1 MAARLKEDES
11 VRNRPGSSGLRKG
24 RSEKLSING
33 NGLVTPSVSSS
44 LDSKRT
50 PSWNKPNKK
59 ELRNERHFKQSVEK
73 GRKASKKIRDGSAKN
88 KQVSRI
94 GMRMKK
100 KRNEALQN
108 SSISLETSSK
118 QCPPEH
124 KRNRKATKKR
134 NKAKCQ
140 IVAHT
145 NENETQDNIRALIQK
160 VADEFDKKN
169 SLTYD
174 GVEIYSDK
182 TKSTES
188 EEIFEARRIVN
199 SIKIDLMSVGDQA
212 DSKGNDIIK
221 DNVVDVLGNNDME
234 KEEED
239 INRRTKLLQY
249 EMQELKMRKIHL
261 YMNKYKKDLQSH
273 AIQTY
278 KNVDFGSKDHTNA
291 KISLLRQDCMDRCAQ
306 LKLLENELTEKINL
320 LGNIRR
326 NVETQRLRFLESC
339 KTQEAS
345 IEMQRLN
352 YVGKFKEK
360 LLAEINQKLYS
371 LIESNS
377 WVDLVCI
384 KNNDKPD
391 DNGSSEKKISISPII
406 F

>member
-1 MAARLKEDES
+1 
-11 VRNRPGSSGLRKG
+11 
-24 RSEKLSING
+24 
-33 NGLVTPSVSSS
+33 
-44 LDSKRT
+44 
-50 PSWNKPNKK
+50 
-59 ELRNERHFKQSVEK
+59 
-73 GRKASKKIRDGSAKN
+73 
-88 KQVSRI
+88 
-94 GMRMKK
+94 
-100 KRNEALQN
+100 
-108 SSISLETSSK
+108 
-118 QCPPEH
+118 
-124 KRNRKATKKR
+124 
-134 NKAKCQ
+134 
-140 IVAHT
+140 
-145 NENETQDNIRALIQK
+145 
-160 VADEFDKKN
+160 
-169 SLTYD
+169 
-174 GVEIYSDK
+174 
-182 TKSTES
+182 
-188 EEIFEARRIVN
+188 
-199 SIKIDLMSVGDQA
+199 
-212 DSKGNDIIK
+212 
-221 DNVVDVLGNNDME
+221 
-234 KEEED
+234 
-239 INRRTKLLQY
+239 
-249 EMQELKMRKIHL
+249 
-261 YMNKYKKDLQSH
+261 MNKYKKDLQSH

-391 DNGSSEKKISISPII
+391 DNGSTEKKISISPIS

>member
-1 MAARLKEDES
+1 M
-11 VRNRPGSSGLRKG
+11 
-24 RSEKLSING
+24 
-33 NGLVTPSVSSS
+33 
-44 LDSKRT
+44 
-50 PSWNKPNKK
+50 
-59 ELRNERHFKQSVEK
+59 
-73 GRKASKKIRDGSAKN
+73 IR
-88 KQVSRI
+88 
-94 GMRMKK
+94 
-100 KRNEALQN
+100 
-108 SSISLETSSK
+108 
-118 QCPPEH
+118 
-124 KRNRKATKKR
+124 
-134 NKAKCQ
+134 
-140 IVAHT
+140 
-145 NENETQDNIRALIQK
+145 
-160 VADEFDKKN
+160 KN

-174 GVEIYSDK
+174 DVEVESDK
-182 TKSTES
+182 TKLTES

-212 DSKGNDIIK
+212 DSKRNDIIK
-221 DNVVDVLGNNDME
+221 DNVVDTLGNNDIE

-261 YMNKYKKDLQSH
+261 YMNKYKKDLQYH

-278 KNVDFGSKDHTNA
+278 KNVDFGSKEHTNA
-291 KISLLRQDCMDRCAQ
+291 KISSLRQDCMDRCEQ

-352 YVGKFKEK
+352 YVGRFKEK
-360 LLAEINQKLYS
+360 LLAEINKKLYS
-371 LIESNS
+371 LVESNS

-391 DNGSSEKKISISPII
+391 DNGSTEKKISISPIS